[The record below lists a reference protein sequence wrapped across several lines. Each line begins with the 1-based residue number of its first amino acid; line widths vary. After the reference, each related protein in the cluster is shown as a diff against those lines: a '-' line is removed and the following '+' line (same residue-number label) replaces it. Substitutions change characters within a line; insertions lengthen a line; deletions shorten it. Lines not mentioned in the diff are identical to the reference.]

1 MLKKFA
7 LIIYSIY
14 CYLLFWLMGM
24 VTVLYLLLILAFASR
39 KKKGEYLYWWIWW
52 YSEIFGWL
60 VGVRYKVTGR
70 ENFQKNTPY
79 VVTSNHNA
87 VSDMF
92 IMVNAMRGINYRPL
106 SKIELSRVPMFGF
119 LWRHTLV
126 FVDRKSPES
135 RHKSIHELE
144 KLITRENISVLIFP
158 EGTRNRTANPLK
170 EFYDGAFRIAIECK
184 VPVIPMVM
192 INTKGITPQN
202 TWIIHPGLLECHFL
216 PPVFTEGLTEADV
229 PALKDKVYKM
239 MQQVLLEQ

>member
-1 MLKKFA
+1 
-7 LIIYSIY
+7 
-14 CYLLFWLMGM
+14 
-24 VTVLYLLLILAFASR
+24 
-39 KKKGEYLYWWIWW
+39 
-52 YSEIFGWL
+52 
-60 VGVRYKVTGR
+60 
-70 ENFQKNTPY
+70 
-79 VVTSNHNA
+79 
-87 VSDMF
+87 
-92 IMVNAMRGINYRPL
+92 MRGINYRPL